1 MKRFI
6 IKLLGGH
13 TDRETKASAR
23 RSYLYGCKDT
33 LRNIIRHGDFLSRGM
48 GAQQWK
54 DHMEKYFD
62 GQLSRAE
69 QLIDEEEN
77 ISLG

>member
-13 TDRETKASAR
+13 TDREAKASAR
-23 RSYLYGCKDT
+23 QSYLYGCKDT
-33 LRNIIRHGDFLSRGM
+33 LRNIIRHGDVLSRGM

-54 DHMEKYFD
+54 AHMENYFN
-62 GQLSRAE
+62 GQLCRAE